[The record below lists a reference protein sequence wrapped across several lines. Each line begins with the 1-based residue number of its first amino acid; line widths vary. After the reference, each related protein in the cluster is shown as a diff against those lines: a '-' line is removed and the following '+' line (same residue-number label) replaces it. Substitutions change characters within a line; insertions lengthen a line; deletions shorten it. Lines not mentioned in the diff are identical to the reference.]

1 MSNTNRNFIIAYIL
15 LVGLPILGLVGILK
29 RGHKITAPVSVD
41 GVWKLHADAAHLA
54 ALPCGKSLA
63 AAPDI
68 AMAISQSGGNFT
80 WSLVDGPKSAGSGV
94 LEGATLKAA
103 VVPSA
108 PWSSEADCGRGH
120 EFTLL
125 ATVDPKT
132 TPRSLTGTLSLNDCP
147 SCGTVE
153 FRGFQQAPAGKG
165 GH

>member
-15 LVGLPILGLVGILK
+15 LVGLPILGLAGILK

-41 GVWKLHADAAHLA
+41 GVWKLHADTAHLA

-63 AAPDI
+63 SAPDI

-94 LEGATLKAA
+94 LDGATLRIA
-103 VVPSA
+103 VVPSV

-120 EFTLL
+120 EFMLL

-132 TPRSLTGTLSLNDCP
+132 NPRSLTGTISLNDCP
-147 SCGTVE
+147 SCSPVE